1 MFSLYLYISNID
13 RFCFLNSWIGKNYY
27 PQVFSEEYKY
37 VVKEKMSEYITDD
50 KLLKKILIRKILMKK
65 ISNEE
70 KSDEEN

>member
-1 MFSLYLYISNID
+1 M
-13 RFCFLNSWIGKNYY
+13 
-27 PQVFSEEYKY
+27 FSEEYKY
-37 VVKEKMSEYITDD
+37 VVKEKMFEYITDD